1 MLEKSIYSKK
11 NLNRKKL
18 SKNIN
23 LTKDPIWDLLR
34 KVTIPA
40 SVGSLFQTFYNL
52 VDTWFAGKISA
63 EAIAAIAKSFP
74 IFFVIIA
81 VGVGI
86 GAATNASIGN
96 LIGEKKINKASLLVA
111 QSVVFAILISIIVT
125 LFGLNASNF
134 LLTVM
139 GSDIASIALTR
150 EYLDIIFYGTFIVM
164 IQISLNGTL
173 NAQGDTKSY
182 RNALIFSFFLN
193 ILLNPLFIFGST
205 NSFIWISNFIPVL
218 INFNFPGI
226 IPEFGI
232 SGLAIA
238 TVISQLIGTIY
249 LAYKVNLCGL
259 RKYLNIKCFIPKLDL
274 LQDLFSQAVPI
285 MFSML
290 FIGVGIFNILYF
302 IGQFGEL
309 ATAGYGA
316 ALRVEQVFLL
326 PVIGLNTAV
335 LSIGGQNFGAK
346 EFYRIKELYLKALL
360 FGCSF
365 MVVAGIILFFGAEF
379 FVSQFTNNSEAIYH
393 GAIYLK
399 IAALIGPIYPVFFV
413 TTAVFQALKKPIY
426 SLYLSIL
433 RLTALPFLSLWY
445 VINIRAGNYNDI
457 FYTIMITNWLMGI
470 AVLSFIPFFFRKKLR
485 MSFKKLFVF

>member
-1 MLEKSIYSKK
+1 MEKSIYSKK

-18 SKNIN
+18 SKKLN
-23 LTKDPIWDLLR
+23 LTKDPIWELLR

-52 VDTWFAGKISA
+52 VDTWFAGRISA

-74 IFFVIIA
+74 IYFVIIA

-96 LIGEKKINKASLLVA
+96 LLGEKKINKASLLVA
-111 QSVVFAILISIIVT
+111 QSVVFAIVISIFVT

-139 GSDIASIALTR
+139 GSDIVSIALTR

-182 RNALIFSFFLN
+182 RNVLIFSFFLN
-193 ILLNPLFIFGST
+193 IILNPV
-205 NSFIWISNFIPVL
+205 FIWGYGFIPA
-218 INFNFPGI
+218 
-226 IPEFGI
+226 FGI

-249 LAYKVNLCGL
+249 LAYKVSSCKL
-259 RKYLNIKCFIPKLDL
+259 RKYLYIQCFIPKFDL
-274 LQDLFSQAVPI
+274 LKGLFTQAVPI

-309 ATAGYGA
+309 PTAGYGA

-346 EFYRIKELYLKALL
+346 EYYRIKELYSKALL
-360 FGCSF
+360 FGSSF
-365 MVVAGIILFFGAEF
+365 MALAGVILFFGAEL
-379 FVSQFTNNSEAIYH
+379 FVSQFTNNAEAIYH

-399 IAALIGPIYPVFFV
+399 IAALIGPVYPVFFI
-413 TTAVFQALKKPIY
+413 TTALFQALKKPIF

-433 RLTALPFLSLWY
+433 RLTALPFLALWY
-445 VINIRAGNYNDI
+445 VINIRGGDYNDI
-457 FYTIMITNWLMGI
+457 FYTIMATNWFMGFVVI
-470 AVLSFIPFFFRKKLR
+470 SFIPFFLRKKLR
-485 MSFKKLFVF
+485 ISFKKIFVF

>member
-1 MLEKSIYSKK
+1 MSTSYK
-11 NLNRKKL
+11 
-18 SKNIN
+18 
-23 LTKDPIWDLLR
+23 LTKDPIWFLLR

-63 EAIAAIAKSFP
+63 EAIGAIAKSFP
-74 IFFVIIA
+74 IYFTIIA

-86 GAATNASIGN
+86 GAATNAMIGN
-96 LIGEKKINKASLLVA
+96 AIGEKKERVASMYIA
-111 QSVVFAILISIIVT
+111 QSLIFALVISVLVT
-125 LFGLNASNF
+125 IFGLNASNF
-134 LLTVM
+134 LLGVM
-139 GSDIASIALTR
+139 GSDVSGIALTR
-150 EYLDIIFYGTFIVM
+150 EYLDIIFYGTFIVL

-182 RNALIFSFFLN
+182 RNVLIFSFFLN
-193 ILLNPLFIFGST
+193 IFLNPLFIWGYGV
-205 NSFIWISNFIPVL
+205 IPA
-218 INFNFPGI
+218 
-226 IPEFGI
+226 FGI
-232 SGLAIA
+232 AGLAIA

-249 LAYKVNLCGL
+249 LAYKVNNCKI
-259 RKYLNIKCFIPKLDL
+259 REYLKIVCFIPKFEYLNPL
-274 LQDLFSQAVPI
+274 TRQSVPV

-302 IGQFGEL
+302 IGQFGDL

-346 EFYRIKELYLKALL
+346 AYDRIRELYTKALF
-360 FGCSF
+360 FGSSF
-365 MVVAGIILFFGAEF
+365 MAVAGIILFFGAEF
-379 FVSQFTNNSEAIYH
+379 FVSLFTDNQEAVKH

-399 IAALIGPIYPVFFV
+399 VAALIGPIYPVFFI
-413 TTAVFQALKKPIY
+413 TTAVFQAVKKPLY

-433 RLTALPFLSLWY
+433 RLTAFPFLSLWY
-445 VINIRAGNYNDI
+445 VINIRGGDYEDI
-457 FYTIMITNWLMGI
+457 FYTIMATNWAMGI
-470 AVLSFIPFFFRKKLR
+470 AVLIFIGYFLNNV
-485 MSFKKLFVF
+485 FKQNKTIFSY

>member
-1 MLEKSIYSKK
+1 
-11 NLNRKKL
+11 L
-18 SKNIN
+18 STSYK
-23 LTKDPIWDLLR
+23 LTKDPIWFLLR

-63 EAIAAIAKSFP
+63 EAIGAIAKSFP
-74 IFFVIIA
+74 IYFTIIA

-86 GAATNASIGN
+86 GAATNAMIGN
-96 LIGEKKINKASLLVA
+96 AIGEKKERAASMYIA
-111 QSVVFAILISIIVT
+111 QSLIFALVISVLVT
-125 LFGLNASNF
+125 IFGLNASNF
-134 LLTVM
+134 LLGVM
-139 GSDIASIALTR
+139 GSDVSGIALTR
-150 EYLDIIFYGTFIVM
+150 EYLDIIFYGTFIVL

-182 RNALIFSFFLN
+182 RNVLIFSFFLN
-193 ILLNPLFIFGST
+193 IFLNPLFIWGYGV
-205 NSFIWISNFIPVL
+205 IPA
-218 INFNFPGI
+218 
-226 IPEFGI
+226 FGI
-232 SGLAIA
+232 AGLAIA

-249 LAYKVNLCGL
+249 LAYKVNNCKI
-259 RKYLNIKCFIPKLDL
+259 REYLKIACFIPKFEYLNPL
-274 LQDLFSQAVPI
+274 TRQSVPV

-302 IGQFGEL
+302 IGQFGDL

-346 EFYRIKELYLKALL
+346 AYDRIRELYTKALF
-360 FGCSF
+360 FGSSF
-365 MVVAGIILFFGAEF
+365 MAVAGIILFFGAEF
-379 FVSQFTNNSEAIYH
+379 FVSLFTDNQEAVKH

-399 IAALIGPIYPVFFV
+399 VAALIGPIYPVFFI
-413 TTAVFQALKKPIY
+413 TTAVFQAVKKPLY

-433 RLTALPFLSLWY
+433 RLTAFPFLSLWY
-445 VINIRAGNYNDI
+445 VINIRGGDYEDI
-457 FYTIMITNWLMGI
+457 FYTIMATNWAMGI
-470 AVLSFIPFFFRKKLR
+470 AVLIFIGYFLNNV
-485 MSFKKLFVF
+485 FKQNKSLFSY

>member
-1 MLEKSIYSKK
+1 MSKK
-11 NLNRKKL
+11 L
-18 SKNIN
+18 N
-23 LTKDPIWDLLR
+23 LTKDPIWYLLR

-52 VDTWFAGKISA
+52 VDTWFAGRISA
-63 EAIAAIAKSFP
+63 EAIGAIAKSFP
-74 IFFVIIA
+74 IYFVIIA

-96 LIGEKKINKASLLVA
+96 LLGAKKTNQASLLVA
-111 QSVVFAILISIIVT
+111 QSIVFAIIISIIVT

-134 LLTVM
+134 LLSVM
-139 GSDIASIALTR
+139 GSDPQSIILTR

-182 RNALIFSFFLN
+182 RNVLIFSFFLN
-193 ILLNPLFIFGST
+193 IILNPI
-205 NSFIWISNFIPVL
+205 FIWGYGFIPA
-218 INFNFPGI
+218 
-226 IPEFGI
+226 FGI
-232 SGLAIA
+232 GGLAIA

-249 LAYKVNLCGL
+249 LAYKVNSCKL
-259 RKYLNIKCFIPKLDL
+259 RKYLYIQCFIPKLNL
-274 LQDLFSQAVPI
+274 LRDLFSQALPI

-302 IGQFGEL
+302 IGQFGEM

-346 EFYRIKELYLKALL
+346 EYYRIKELYSKALL
-360 FGCSF
+360 FGSSF
-365 MVVAGIILFFGAEF
+365 MAVAGVILFFGAEF
-379 FVSQFTNNSEAIYH
+379 FVSQFTNNAEAIYH

-399 IAALIGPIYPVFFV
+399 IAALIGPVYPVFFI

-445 VINIRAGNYNDI
+445 VINIRAGDYNDI
-457 FYTIMITNWLMGI
+457 FYTIMATNWLMGI
-470 AVLSFIPFFFRKKLR
+470 AVLSFIPFFLRKKLKI
-485 MSFKKLFVF
+485 SFKKLFVF

>member
-1 MLEKSIYSKK
+1 MSTSYK
-11 NLNRKKL
+11 
-18 SKNIN
+18 
-23 LTKDPIWDLLR
+23 LTKDPIWFLLR

-63 EAIAAIAKSFP
+63 EAISAIAKSFP
-74 IFFVIIA
+74 IYFTIIA

-86 GAATNASIGN
+86 GAATNAMIGN
-96 LIGEKKINKASLLVA
+96 SIGEKKERVASMYIAQSLIFALVISLLVT
-111 QSVVFAILISIIVT
+111 I
-125 LFGLNASNF
+125 FGLNASNF
-134 LLTVM
+134 LLGVM
-139 GSDIASIALTR
+139 GSDTAGIALTR
-150 EYLDIIFYGTFIVM
+150 EYLDIIFYGTFIVL

-182 RNALIFSFFLN
+182 RNVLIFSFFLN
-193 ILLNPLFIFGST
+193 IFLNPLFIWGY
-205 NSFIWISNFIPVL
+205 
-218 INFNFPGI
+218 GI
-226 IPEFGI
+226 VPAFGI
-232 SGLAIA
+232 AGLAIA

-249 LAYKVNLCGL
+249 LAYKVNNCKI
-259 RKYLNIKCFIPKLDL
+259 REYLKLVCFIPKFEYLNPL
-274 LQDLFSQAVPI
+274 TRQSVPV

-302 IGQFGEL
+302 IGQFGDL

-346 EFYRIKELYLKALL
+346 AFNRIRELYKKALF

-379 FVSQFTNNSEAIYH
+379 FVSLFTDNQEAVKH

-399 IAALIGPIYPVFFV
+399 VAALIGPIYPVFFI
-413 TTAVFQALKKPIY
+413 TTAVFQAVKKPLY

-433 RLTALPFLSLWY
+433 RLTAFPFLSLWY
-445 VINIRAGNYNDI
+445 VINIRGGNYDDI
-457 FYTIMITNWLMGI
+457 FYTIMATNWIMGI
-470 AVLSFIPFFFRKKLR
+470 ALLIFIGYFLNNV
-485 MSFKKLFVF
+485 FKQNKTLFSY